1 MANIREDMQRW
12 LDAYKRGIET
22 DVDNAVIA
30 TAFAEFLQETKT
42 DTRIVSHIEELEHR
56 AKELEHQ
63 VKELKFQ
70 LDGARMHTTRLEGE
84 NSALRFAIRCNGVSG
99 AEVAE

>member
-12 LDAYKRGIET
+12 LDAYKQGIET

-42 DTRIVSHIEELEHR
+42 DTQTVDHIG
-56 AKELEHQ
+56 ELEHQ
-63 VKELKFQ
+63 AEELRFQ
-70 LDGARMHTTRLEGE
+70 LDGARIHTARLEGE
-84 NSALRFAIRCNGVSG
+84 NSALRFAIRCNSVSG
-99 AEVAE
+99 AEVD